1 MMHLKIGRSYIT
13 VLNVFIL
20 LFTLPYVSG
29 SVSASSEVRT
39 GVKAGDWIM
48 LNYTFVN
55 APNATSSPSNASFPS
70 LTWIKVE
77 ILSVNTTQVSV
88 DIRMTTHMSDGTE
101 INQTGTL
108 NLTIGAETEPVL
120 FSGLIVPADL
130 AVGDSAYVSPYGNAT
145 ITSETTRT
153 YVGVSR
159 SVVLANFSYQS
170 QLVTQELT
178 FYWDKE
184 TGVIVETEITSAS
197 TNGTLRAVETNMW
210 QPQVFTIPVD
220 WTFSCS
226 LVAAAGILI
235 ALVFV
240 WRRRKKTTD
249 EKPTERPVD
258 SLRT

>member
-1 MMHLKIGRSYIT
+1 MMHPKIDRSYVT

-20 LFTLPYVSG
+20 FFTLPYVSG
-29 SVSASSEVRT
+29 SVSASSEVHT

-55 APNATSSPSNASFPS
+55 APNATSSPSNASFSFP
-70 LTWIKVE
+70 TWMKVE

-88 DIRMTTHMSDGTE
+88 DVRMTAHMSDGTE
-101 INQTGTL
+101 TNQTGTL
-108 NLTIGAETEPVL
+108 NLTAGAETEPVL
-120 FSGLIVPADL
+120 SGLVVPANL
-130 AVGDSAYVSPYGNAT
+130 TVGDSTYISPYGNVT

-159 SVVLANFSYQS
+159 SIVLGNFSYQS

-178 FYWDKE
+178 FYWDKQ
-184 TGVIVETEITSAS
+184 TGVIVEAEISSAG

-220 WTFSCS
+220 QTISYS
-226 LVAAAGILI
+226 LVALAGVLI
-235 ALVFV
+235 AIVFV
-240 WRRRKKTTD
+240 WRRRKQTTD
-249 EKPTERPVD
+249 ENPTEKPVE
-258 SLRT
+258 SSPT

>member
-1 MMHLKIGRSYIT
+1 MMHPKIGRSHIT

-20 LFTLPYVSG
+20 MFTLLYVSG
-29 SVSASSEVRT
+29 SFSTSSEVRT

-55 APNATSSPSNASFPS
+55 APNATSSPSNVSFPF
-70 LTWIKVE
+70 LTRMKVE

-108 NLTIGAETEPVL
+108 NLTTGAETEPVL
-120 FSGLIVPADL
+120 FLGLVVPADL
-130 AVGDSAYVSPYGNAT
+130 AVGDPVYVSPYGNAT
-145 ITSETTRT
+145 ITGETTRT

-170 QLVTQELT
+170 PLVTQELT
-178 FYWDKE
+178 FYWHKE
-184 TGVIVETEITSAS
+184 TGVIVETEITSVG

-210 QPQVFTIPVD
+210 QPQIFTIPVD
-220 WTFSCS
+220 RIVPYCI
-226 LVAAAGILI
+226 VAATGILI

-240 WRRRKKTTD
+240 WRRRKKNTD
-249 EKPTERPVD
+249 ENPTQKPVE